1 MFLYSSRKRR
11 MKVMK
16 FSINR
21 LLSMIKKELIQV
33 KRDRPTL
40 AMLLI
45 LPVLQL
51 VLFGYA
57 INTEVKNLKTL
68 IIDPN
73 PSKETR
79 EIYRAFEN
87 TQYYKISGFVSSYDE
102 MIKAIDAGD
111 AQVGLVFPVDFTQN
125 IRSGRIA
132 TLQLIVD
139 ASDPLASRSAISA
152 AQSLGQYYAFQLAS
166 KRLLGNVELPLEIRT
181 RGWYNPDMKSSQFM
195 VPGIIGVIVTLVT
208 MIITALSL
216 VREKERGTLEQLK
229 VTPISRWEIIIGKLI
244 PPFLI
249 SYLDLTIAL
258 ILAKF
263 MFGVAFKG
271 NILNLYLLTFPYL
284 LIALGL
290 GLFISTIATN
300 QMQAFQ
306 ASFFFFLPSIMLS
319 GFMFPI
325 DAMPW
330 IVQQITKVIP
340 LTYYLRIIR
349 GVIVKGV
356 GMGVLK
362 EEAIILTIM
371 GLVTIYLSARR
382 VGRKLV

>member
-1 MFLYSSRKRR
+1 
-11 MKVMK
+11 MK

-87 TQYYKISGFVSSYDE
+87 TQYYRIVGHVSTYDE
-102 MIKAIDAGD
+102 LTDAIDAGD
-111 AQVGLVFPVDFTQN
+111 AQVGLVFPVDFTRN
-125 IRSGRIA
+125 IRSGKTA
-132 TLQLIVD
+132 TLQVIVD
-139 ASDPLASRSAISA
+139 ASDPLVSRSAVSA

-330 IVQQITKVIP
+330 IVQQITKAIP

-356 GMGVLK
+356 GMGVLM
-362 EEAIILTIM
+362 EEAIVLTVM
-371 GLVTIYLSARR
+371 GLVIIYLSARR